1 MGDLGLIPGL
11 GRSLGEGKGDPL
23 HYVSLENSMDCI
35 VHEVTK
41 SQTRL
46 SDFHSFSYGEAKQI
60 FSLKKLLGFQ
70 ECAVL
75 SHNI

>member
-1 MGDLGLIPGL
+1 
-11 GRSLGEGKGDPL
+11 
-23 HYVSLENSMDCI
+23 MDCI